1 MATESKDLSFK
12 VLSLLSKERGV
23 YGLRNGDHERYR
35 NHCSNKLHR
44 LRQVTGLTSGKGK
57 VYKKPA
63 AITDATVKDVRH
75 LQLLL
80 FSAERALAHSHE
92 LKSLRTKPNA
102 PGSTRKEQISW
113 LRSALKS
120 STSLHTIVSKL
131 AEEGKVNQRTLAE
144 ITIYHLSVRAE
155 LSFERSQWA
164 EALTDLSARR
174 KLLSTL
180 SDAARDSFDQ
190 ALALEFMD
198 AYDPLIRFGAYK
210 LGRAESHDIEGVVSD
225 VDDEMLEEAVPG
237 FAKLVEGLRGETGVE
252 EMEKG
257 RKELEDVQFAGD
269 KVEMRSA
276 EIVGVMLRVQEVLGK
291 MGKSKGM
298 RGWDRVLGVLGE
310 AEAVARRLLEDHQA
324 SSSSTSLRS
333 NATSQSLSVAH
344 QYILHLLLS
353 HRIRRD
359 LLLVDTL
366 STSSI
371 ALPADVS
378 QFKIPGGKVRVEE
391 AVKSL
396 AAIIKLYDT
405 VLQSIGQ
412 VRSLAIV
419 EEKDGVRV
427 GVEGLEAYFH
437 ATRLFHLAR
446 LHCIHPAPSYAS
458 AVQLLSRASN
468 LLRQARTQLETPDV
482 PIEETITSIPSSSLD
497 DLESR
502 ISTLDHTAKRSL
514 FGERVTKPVF
524 FDTAFNYI
532 DLPMDDLLVRAGKA
546 EAAPVT
552 TAKAAVDA
560 AVNLAGKT
568 VEKVAKEGPK
578 GAAEAVQR
586 SARTTREST
595 PAVEENE
602 EGGKGQKGWLG
613 GWFGRK

>member
-1 MATESKDLSFK
+1 MD
-12 VLSLLSKERGV
+12 R
-23 YGLRNGDHERYR
+23 R

-63 AITDATVKDVRH
+63 AITDVTVKDVRYVGAGASSHRSIVILRSFRSH

-92 LKSLRTKPNA
+92 LKSLRTKPDA
-102 PGSTRKEQISW
+102 PVSTRKEQISW

-120 STSLHTIVSKL
+120 STSLHSIVSKL
-131 AEEGKVNQRTLAE
+131 AEEGNVNQRTLAE

-180 SDAARDSFDQ
+180 ADAARDSFDQ

-310 AEAVARRLLEDHQA
+310 AEAVARRLLEDHQVSRA
-324 SSSSTSLRS
+324 
-333 NATSQSLSVAH
+333 
-344 QYILHLLLS
+344 LLLC
-353 HRIRRD
+353 
-359 LLLVDTL
+359 
-366 STSSI
+366 
-371 ALPADVS
+371 VS
-378 QFKIPGGKVRVEE
+378 CGDR
-391 AVKSL
+391 
-396 AAIIKLYDT
+396 
-405 VLQSIGQ
+405 
-412 VRSLAIV
+412 
-419 EEKDGVRV
+419 
-427 GVEGLEAYFH
+427 
-437 ATRLFHLAR
+437 
-446 LHCIHPAPSYAS
+446 
-458 AVQLLSRASN
+458 N
-468 LLRQARTQLETPDV
+468 
-482 PIEETITSIPSSSLD
+482 
-497 DLESR
+497 
-502 ISTLDHTAKRSL
+502 
-514 FGERVTKPVF
+514 
-524 FDTAFNYI
+524 
-532 DLPMDDLLVRAGKA
+532 
-546 EAAPVT
+546 
-552 TAKAAVDA
+552 
-560 AVNLAGKT
+560 
-568 VEKVAKEGPK
+568 
-578 GAAEAVQR
+578 
-586 SARTTREST
+586 
-595 PAVEENE
+595 
-602 EGGKGQKGWLG
+602 
-613 GWFGRK
+613 

>member
-1 MATESKDLSFK
+1 M
-12 VLSLLSKERGV
+12 
-23 YGLRNGDHERYR
+23 
-35 NHCSNKLHR
+35 
-44 LRQVTGLTSGKGK
+44 
-57 VYKKPA
+57 
-63 AITDATVKDVRH
+63 
-75 LQLLL
+75 LL

-310 AEAVARRLLEDHQA
+310 AEAVARRLLEDHQVSRALLRRGPWVLCSSQLTENQA

-437 ATRLFHLAR
+437 ATR
-446 LHCIHPAPSYAS
+446 
-458 AVQLLSRASN
+458 
-468 LLRQARTQLETPDV
+468 
-482 PIEETITSIPSSSLD
+482 
-497 DLESR
+497 
-502 ISTLDHTAKRSL
+502 
-514 FGERVTKPVF
+514 
-524 FDTAFNYI
+524 
-532 DLPMDDLLVRAGKA
+532 
-546 EAAPVT
+546 
-552 TAKAAVDA
+552 
-560 AVNLAGKT
+560 
-568 VEKVAKEGPK
+568 
-578 GAAEAVQR
+578 
-586 SARTTREST
+586 
-595 PAVEENE
+595 
-602 EGGKGQKGWLG
+602 
-613 GWFGRK
+613 

>member
-1 MATESKDLSFK
+1 
-12 VLSLLSKERGV
+12 
-23 YGLRNGDHERYR
+23 
-35 NHCSNKLHR
+35 
-44 LRQVTGLTSGKGK
+44 VTGLTSGKGK

-63 AITDATVKDVRH
+63 AITDATVKDVRCVGAGASSIRSNIVLRSSRSH

-120 STSLHTIVSKL
+120 STSLHSLVSKL
-131 AEEGKVNQRTLAE
+131 AGEGTLNQRTLAE

-155 LSFERSQWA
+155 LAFERSLWA

-180 SDAARDSFDQ
+180 ADAARDSFDQ

-310 AEAVARRLLEDHQA
+310 AEAVARRLLEDHQVSRVERG
-324 SSSSTSLRS
+324 SSAGLVELETDKEIR
-333 NATSQSLSVAH
+333 
-344 QYILHLLLS
+344 
-353 HRIRRD
+353 HRARPPRFD
-359 LLLVDTL
+359 PTPRPNPSPSRT
-366 STSSI
+366 STSSTC
-371 ALPADVS
+371 S
-378 QFKIPGGKVRVEE
+378 SR
-391 AVKSL
+391 
-396 AAIIKLYDT
+396 T
-405 VLQSIGQ
+405 
-412 VRSLAIV
+412 
-419 EEKDGVRV
+419 
-427 GVEGLEAYFH
+427 
-437 ATRLFHLAR
+437 
-446 LHCIHPAPSYAS
+446 AS
-458 AVQLLSRASN
+458 AATCFSSTRCPPRRSHSPPTSRSSRSPEAKSASRRPSSPLRLSSSFTTRSCRASV
-468 LLRQARTQLETPDV
+468 RCAV
-482 PIEETITSIPSSSLD
+482 SPSW
-497 DLESR
+497 R
-502 ISTLDHTAKRSL
+502 KRM
-514 FGERVTKPVF
+514 V
-524 FDTAFNYI
+524 
-532 DLPMDDLLVRAGKA
+532 
-546 EAAPVT
+546 
-552 TAKAAVDA
+552 
-560 AVNLAGKT
+560 
-568 VEKVAKEGPK
+568 
-578 GAAEAVQR
+578 
-586 SARTTREST
+586 
-595 PAVEENE
+595 
-602 EGGKGQKGWLG
+602 
-613 GWFGRK
+613 